1 MIFDVEENE
10 TLGAFGATDDRARA
24 NALYNEMQDTYSGL
38 LSLSGDF
45 TAEEKARLVYFSNR
59 LKELGPA
66 AQLTDGAYLNAVS
79 SIYNS
84 TMPRMRQMS
93 IRQKIEF
100 SPARDAAGNVIGLV
114 PTSPTYSTGSQPSSN
129 GLKAESLIL
138 AVGAA
143 ALLLLLAK
151 KL

>member
-1 MIFDVEENE
+1 MTFDVEENE
-10 TLGAFGATDDRARA
+10 TLGAFGSLEDRNKA
-24 NALYNEMQDTYSGL
+24 NAMYNEMQDTYSGM

-45 TAEEKARLVYFSNR
+45 TAEEKARLVYFGNR

-66 AQLTDGAYLNAVS
+66 AQLSDSGYLSAVS

-84 TMPRMRQMS
+84 TMPRMRAMS
-93 IRQKIEF
+93 VRQKIEF
-100 SPARDAAGNVIGLV
+100 SPGMDAAGNVIGLV
-114 PTSPTYSTGSQPSSN
+114 PTSPTYSTGQPSSN
-129 GLKAESLIL
+129 GLKPQSLIL